1 MLRRGV
7 KALGALL
14 AVGLLTACGGDTGG
28 IPVEQPCVPAVAPT
42 ATGGVLVTPPHC
54 GLAPVTLH
62 PRIKL
67 DGVWVAP
74 DSCEPS
80 LGTVRCSMAMAAGT
94 LVVAVDAD
102 TGWPVPRF
110 EPARAGVFGGFE
122 LSATV
127 DLGGATAWLSNGF
140 HSWSQSGA
148 LALGA
153 AQPDRVAEDAVAER
167 GDVEV
172 LRTGE
177 THSWWHTWVGGGSRA
192 LVAGVL
198 GARRFRSW
206 ATVGRVAG
214 GVRVRLVTGGV
225 AADEV
230 PAAVGTPIEGEPW
243 YVALGDPLGLE
254 DLLYDY
260 GGSLPSRLGAAYA
273 TREAGWNS
281 WYELWD
287 GVDEAAVRANAV
299 LARGLLAPHLPEG
312 AAPLRIVIDDGWQEA
327 WGDWRPN
334 AKFPSGLAGLAADL
348 RADGFTVGVWLAPLL
363 VDLKT
368 SLATDHPDWLVG
380 GATYNHP
387 SHGTMGVLDV
397 THPAALAHLKA
408 VIAGL
413 VADGLDL
420 LKIDFLFAGSYGG
433 ERAAP
438 VTGMEAFRLA
448 LEAIREAAGED
459 TVLLA
464 VGAPGVPV
472 LPWVDAWRVGGD
484 IALEPFGAAWAWL
497 PNQARSVAA
506 RWPLCL
512 AVLCDADPALLRTL
526 PQHEV
531 EAGAWIVALAGG
543 GFFLSDDLRLLDAER
558 PGWGLGDEILDSALS
573 GRVARP
579 RDLVPD
585 APPADLANAIGDFA
599 AGETHHVV
607 PGLWE
612 AYGATV
618 RLNTSDAPRALGG
631 VTVPARSVV
640 TTP

>member
-1 MLRRGV
+1 MARPTTMVLAGLLAAGLPVACEAETAAPPGVPLCAPTV
-7 KALGALL
+7 KASA
-14 AVGLLTACGGDTGG
+14 D
-28 IPVEQPCVPAVAPT
+28 
-42 ATGGVLVTPPHC
+42 GGVSVTPGCVFGPY
-54 GLAPVTLH
+54 TLH
-62 PRIKL
+62 LRIKL
-67 DGVWVAP
+67 DGAWI
-74 DSCEPS
+74 DTDTCEDAA
-80 LGTVRCSMAMAAGT
+80 LTVRCSMALGAGT
-94 LVVAVDAD
+94 LVVAIDPA
-102 TGWPVPRF
+102 TGWQVPRF

-198 GARRFRSW
+198 RARRFRSW
-206 ATVGRVAG
+206 ATIGRVAG

-230 PAAVGTPIEGEPW
+230 TAAVGTPIEGEPW
-243 YVALGDPLGLE
+243 YVALGDPLTLNE
-254 DLLYDY
+254 LLHAY
-260 GGSLPSRLGAAYA
+260 GSSLPSRLEAAYA

-299 LARGLLAPHLPEG
+299 LARDLLAPHLPEG

-363 VDLKT
+363 VDLK
-368 SLATDHPDWLVG
+368 SSVATDHPDWLVG

-397 THPAALAHLKA
+397 THPAALAHLKG
-408 VIAGL
+408 VISGL

-420 LKIDFLFAGSYGG
+420 LKIDFLFAGTYGG

-506 RWPLCL
+506 RWPLCV

-526 PQHEV
+526 PQGQV

-543 GFFLSDDLRLLDAER
+543 GFFLSDDLRTLDAER
-558 PGWGLGDEILDSALS
+558 PAWGLSDEVLHSALS
-573 GRVARP
+573 GRVASP

-618 RLNTSDAPRALGG
+618 RLNTSDAPRALDG
-631 VTVPARSVV
+631 VIVPARSVV
-640 TTP
+640 TAP